1 MNILSN
7 KTSSH
12 IHIHTEE
19 IESSDKHLTNELS
32 SPSIFQFPEKDNN
45 EISNVNITYLK

>member
-7 KTSSH
+7 KTSS
-12 IHIHTEE
+12 HIHTEE
-19 IESSDKHLTNELS
+19 IESSDKHLTNEPS

-45 EISNVNITYLK
+45 EISNVNNITYLE